1 MTALTQGFT
10 NPVLDCQS
18 CYRAVLDAMSRPVL
32 PVRLPVLPPLPV
44 PGGAFGSGMAALA
57 LTLCDGETPL
67 WLQPELRSE
76 ALHAYLRF
84 HCGSPITADPGL
96 AAFAFIISPLTM
108 PPLNAF
114 AQGSAVCPEQ
124 SATLILSARLSGPA
138 DVLAAGPGIGGP
150 ETGRDT
156 ARPLACRGLP
166 PTFVEQWQDNRQ
178 AYPLGVDVLLLD
190 DNLSDNG
197 PIMAGLPRTTGIRPM
212 PQKSES

>member
-18 CYRAVLDAMSRPVL
+18 CYRAVLDAMSRPAL

-108 PPLNAF
+108 PPLSAF

-124 SATLILSARLSGPA
+124 SAPLILSARLSGPA

-150 ETGRDT
+150 ETRRD
-156 ARPLACRGLP
+156 P
-166 PTFVEQWQDNRQ
+166 PRLWSS
-178 AYPLGVDVLLLD
+178 G
-190 DNLSDNG
+190 
-197 PIMAGLPRTTGIRPM
+197 RTTAKPTLWGSTCCCWTITFPTTGPSWRVCPAQ
-212 PQKSES
+212 PA